1 MVYTLPGLLEDTL
14 QWDFDFLLLPF
25 LFLLLTLDWNAY
37 HWLADFNK

>member
-14 QWDFDFLLLPF
+14 RWDFDFLLSPF

-37 HWLADFNK
+37 HWLTDFNK